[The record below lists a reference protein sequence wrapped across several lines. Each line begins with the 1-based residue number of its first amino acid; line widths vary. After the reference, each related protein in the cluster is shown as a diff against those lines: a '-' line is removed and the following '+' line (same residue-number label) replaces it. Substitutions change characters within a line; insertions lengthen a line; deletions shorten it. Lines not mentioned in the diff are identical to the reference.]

1 MNIPSEYLA
10 EILSYGYTRTEA
22 EFVYLVATHSGC
34 FTQSQFL
41 RYANVERGGAG
52 TRFTDKV
59 IQLGHGRATRYA
71 YNTLVFNLYS
81 NLIYGRTSKDNL
93 RNRRRL
99 SHDLVRTRLLILDFI
114 LEHLEHQY
122 LETEADKLHYF
133 QDKLHISLSALP
145 GRIYRGIRSN
155 SNTKR
160 YFVERFPVF
169 IPCGPNSLFAP
180 LAPTFVYC
188 DNSGPSLLR
197 FIRHLR
203 TYEPLLLVLTAFN
216 FVYAAPNDVKF
227 KRATMCFSRLFLY
240 ETFNPDHL
248 ARYFQIRQA
257 WEDHKTNALT
267 RADRQLLRNGD
278 RHFRGE
284 NFEDAYRR
292 WVERGLASHELKAVL
307 CSSMAHG
314 NRQFSTYILP
324 NQHNIFE
331 RFSKDYKKDEAG
343 TIPRNRRSRASFS
356 LASLPVPP
364 NAASRKKPKFMPNPP
379 STSTAQMTEP
389 IAEAG

>member
-1 MNIPSEYLA
+1 MNIPSQYLA

-22 EFVYLVATHSGC
+22 EFVYLVAMHSGY

-41 RYANVERGGAG
+41 RYAHAERGGSG

-59 IQLGHGRATRYA
+59 LRLGHGRATRYA

-81 NLIYGRTSKDNL
+81 HLIYGRIGKDNP

-133 QDKLHISLSALP
+133 HDKLHIALSTLP

-155 SNTKR
+155 SNSKR
-160 YFVERFPVF
+160 YFVDRFPVF

-188 DNSGPSLLR
+188 DNAGPSLLR

-203 TYEPLLLVLTAFN
+203 TYEPLLLVLSAFN

-227 KRATMCFSRLFLY
+227 KRAAMSFSRVFLY
-240 ETFNPDHL
+240 DTSNPDHL

-257 WEDHKTNALT
+257 WEDHKTGALT
-267 RADRQLLRNGD
+267 RADRQLLRSGD

-307 CSSMAHG
+307 CSSMAHE

-324 NQHNIFE
+324 SQHDILE
-331 RFSKDYKKDEAG
+331 RFSKNYKKDEAE
-343 TIPRNRRSRASFS
+343 TMPRNRRSRASFS
-356 LASLPVPP
+356 LALPPVPP
-364 NAASRKKPKFMPNPP
+364 NAASRKKPKSTRNPP
-379 STSTAQMTEP
+379 NTSTTQPTEP